1 MEQHE
6 EVRAL
11 RQCMENFL
19 EERCAN
25 ELAAKQKKGEN
36 EAELAAVREKYRR
49 ETWLADAARR
59 SAQIRLVTHALKY
72 GHPDARGSSLYA
84 DAAAVPESYVGT
96 ASCPAIR
103 EDVVGNA
110 AALDVFKFLNLEH
123 AGKSLLQRVFA
134 HDEQLLA
141 AFSDDRE
148 QAESWMTAFRHMR
161 EGSGGHPVSH
171 TLAKQV
177 YFPLE
182 GGGYHLLAPLFPT
195 SLVQRVYETLREDR
209 FGTQA
214 REAREAHRAGRFC
227 AHGYGDYPRLLVQK
241 FGGTKPQNISQL
253 NSERQGE
260 NWLLCSLPPLW
271 DKERVRLPLDVKSVF
286 GPPLNALPEVAR
298 ASRRLI
304 GFLERAAG
312 DYTNIRIRETRAALL
327 DDLLTA
333 VVQWAARIRQE
344 EPGWSADAACRLP
357 EEERFW
363 LDPRRGE
370 NDPEWRER
378 RNGTPWRDAL
388 LERAAVWCNREIST
402 KKLPMG
408 DEEQHAWEKELA
420 EALRQ
425 LEEGETA

>member
-253 NSERQGE
+253 NSERHGE

-271 DKERVRLPLDVKSVF
+271 DKERARLPLDVKSVF

>member
-123 AGKSLLQRVFA
+123 AGKSLRQRVFA
-134 HDEQLLA
+134 HDVQLLA

-253 NSERQGE
+253 NSERHGE

-312 DYTNIRIRETRAALL
+312 DYSNIRIRETRAALL
-327 DDLLTA
+327 EDLLTA